1 MAFNPFETFRKRSKA
16 IFAVVGIVVMFTFV
30 LSAGTGGTTDFF
42 GQVGNMFGSSRRGT
56 TVAHVYGDAVDSS
69 DLDDLRRQRRAANSF
84 MLQAEDAAQMNL
96 AKELKKDV
104 QAKVF
109 AKETNDAID
118 RYIGL
123 KVEAPLGDPERKAY
137 GAYLQQML
145 MGPPAQQLA
154 KAREQAKPDSADAK
168 ALDSVRDM
176 VFHDYIGMQMA
187 QPFFKTAPGESVK
200 DLLDYDLLLK
210 KADKLGIVYSQDAVR
225 ELVTKDTQGRLTRAD
240 NGKIEQN
247 MRKGGQYPNFS
258 GDWLVKAI
266 GNEYRARA
274 ALVTIQ
280 GNTGSGGGPFAK
292 GESATYSAGPGA
304 VTPYEFYQFYRDRC
318 REVNFTLFEIP
329 TESLVGQVKDEPSAK
344 ERNQLFMKY
353 RTEEGDA
360 AKDTPGFKESRKVK
374 IDFVT
379 VDAKAP
385 RVAAGVKPITAASL
399 FLSGVAG
406 PMSVGSNGIAALT
419 QAAHSSMA
427 ETQPLAHILNDQRAF
442 ANGRINPGEQFFFRP
457 RDTSIY
463 RPEPFVALL
472 GALAGPPSPA
482 TASAAYSLTFRNVE
496 LDHLKRITPMLL
508 QAWAAPFNPTP
519 ANALGWPA
527 LAYSLSPKPLPDALY
542 VTDIVTRLKKD
553 QIRNLFEKDTDEF
566 KNKMLEAA
574 RDMFGPAPDKAKA
587 EAAKAAANKFAKEWA
602 AARGL
607 TMAGTKEPV
616 SKTTILTDPALKP
629 LADAAAADPT
639 KDPADTTN
647 AVVKKFFDTF
657 PQQDPRL
664 PPMMQTMA
672 FDPEFFP
679 NSRAAGE
686 DLDKPTLL
694 VWLSD
699 EATPVAYASLEAAN
713 AKTNGDMTKR
723 VDAAWK
729 LDKAKAL
736 AKKEA
741 DMLAEKVA
749 AIAKTIESN
758 KPGVDKQF
766 AELPQKQ
773 IKVDGLAKLK
783 FQHGATQ
790 ASMGYEPA
798 KLTKEQVAQP
808 TPDFVDNLLELRN
821 KPLGTTIVLHDVPK
835 AKYYVAVS
843 TGKTERTLE
852 QFRDVFNKAT
862 AVGSAKNPLY
872 DQYALSEERRKE
884 YQDALTRLRAEA
896 KVTENEEYFKG
907 LKRDAEPE

>member
-1 MAFNPFETFRKRSKA
+1 MMADPPKEATGTQIQGAMRDYEKVASDYIRSGSGDPQALSPLRFLYQSLKKGEQPKDYD
-16 IFAVVGIVVMFTFV
+16 AVTTVVNV
-30 LSAGTGGTTDFF
+30 LSYEG
-42 GQVGNMFGSSRRGT
+42 
-56 TVAHVYGDAVDSS
+56 AHFLKLLPANEYF
-69 DLDDLRRQRRAANSF
+69 RALTADKKNST
-84 MLQAEDAAQMNL
+84 Q
-96 AKELKKDV
+96 
-104 QAKVF
+104 
-109 AKETNDAID
+109 DAI
-118 RYIGL
+118 L
-123 KVEAPLGDPERKAY
+123 FA
-137 GAYLQQML
+137 
-145 MGPPAQQLA
+145 
-154 KAREQAKPDSADAK
+154 
-168 ALDSVRDM
+168 
-176 VFHDYIGMQMA
+176 
-187 QPFFKTAPGESVK
+187 
-200 DLLDYDLLLK
+200 LLLK
-210 KADKLGIVYSQDAVR
+210 KADQLGIHFPPNLVN
-225 ELVTKDTQGRLTRAD
+225 ELIQRDMSHSLDPRSAGLVEKELRAA
-240 NGKIEQN
+240 
-247 MRKGGQYPNFS
+247 RS
-258 GDWLVKAI
+258 GVSFTSEKLLEAI

-292 GESATYSAGPGA
+292 GESATYSSGPGA

-318 REVNFTLFEIP
+318 REMNYTLFEIP
-329 TESLVGQVKDEPSAK
+329 TESLVSQVKDEPSAK

-353 RTEEGDA
+353 RTEEADPV
-360 AKDTPGFKESRKVK
+360 KDTPGFKESRKVK

-385 RVAAGVKPITAASL
+385 RVANGVKPITAASL

-406 PMSVGSNGIAALT
+406 PMSVGGNGILALA
-419 QAAHSSMA
+419 QAAQPSMA

-463 RPEPFVALL
+463 RPEPLVALL

-482 TASAAYSLTFRNVE
+482 TVSAAYSLTFRSVE

-542 VTDIVTRLKKD
+542 VTDIAARLKKD
-553 QIRNLFEKDTDEF
+553 QVRNLFEKDTDEF
-566 KNKMLEAA
+566 QNKMMEAA
-574 RDMFGPAPDKAKA
+574 TDMFGPAPDKAKA
-587 EAAKAAANKFAKEWA
+587 EAAKAAANKYAKEWA
-602 AARGL
+602 TARGL

-616 SKTTILTDPALKP
+616 SKTMILTDPALKP
-629 LADAAAADPT
+629 LVDAAAADPT

-647 AVVKKFFDTF
+647 AVVRKFFDTF

-736 AKKEA
+736 AKAEA
-741 DMLAEKVA
+741 DKLAEKVA

-766 AELPQKQ
+766 KELPQKQ
-773 IKVDGLAKLK
+773 IEITGLAK
-783 FQHGATQ
+783 
-790 ASMGYEPA
+790 
-798 KLTKEQVAQP
+798 
-808 TPDFVDNLLELRN
+808 
-821 KPLGTTIVLHDVPK
+821 
-835 AKYYVAVS
+835 
-843 TGKTERTLE
+843 
-852 QFRDVFNKAT
+852 
-862 AVGSAKNPLY
+862 
-872 DQYALSEERRKE
+872 
-884 YQDALTRLRAEA
+884 
-896 KVTENEEYFKG
+896 
-907 LKRDAEPE
+907 